1 VIVDSLS
8 ETYDAKTGKA
18 IPDPLKKIKGFANFA
33 VDVTPSA
40 PLTFYTKYGNVFI
53 YFCGMICL
61 FAGIYVLL
69 CWREKKEMLLKAFE
83 KDK

>member
-1 VIVDSLS
+1 PKS
-8 ETYDAKTGKA
+8 GKA
-18 IPDPLKKIKGFANFA
+18 IPDPLKKVKGFANFN
-33 VDVTPSA
+33 VEVIPSA
-40 PLTFYTKYGNVFI
+40 PLTFYSRYGNVFI

-61 FAGIYVLL
+61 FAGIYVLW